1 MRSGQGTGGARVSL
15 CLQGVSQPDLGV
27 GWHGRGVVKAGGSEQ
42 VPSRIGGGAGP
53 ACGSKCISVLHPS
66 GPHAH
71 VWVEALLAPL
81 LPVARSVKGQLAN
94 EHLHLAWWQEPR
106 TAVIQVCATGE
117 GRGQCRG
124 APAWSPGSVCSVA

>member
-1 MRSGQGTGGARVSL
+1 MTLGLAGMGMEWSKLGA
-15 CLQGVSQPDLGV
+15 Q
-27 GWHGRGVVKAGGSEQ
+27 
-42 VPSRIGGGAGP
+42 SRCPFGLGGGAGP